1 VDRLLR
7 PSARDWEVIGR
18 PAPGPALV
26 ACAGSLF
33 SAGTDGVLHGRE
45 LCGQNLTWRA
55 VDAAPALAALAA
67 PREAVPG
74 VPLGLFGATVA
85 GALVYRDATLEVS
98 PWLPL
103 EGATTPPGVTG
114 LACLDGWLY
123 AATANGGLHH
133 LPAAKLGDAP
143 QWTPLPD
150 RLELRGLTAVSGLLI
165 GLGADGEVYWRRPVA
180 GAAPWVRLCAAPE
193 GAVALAGGAGMLV
206 ASADRLRW
214 RAATG

>member
-1 VDRLLR
+1 VCRSGC
-7 PSARDWEVIGR
+7 SARPW
-18 PAPGPALV
+18 PARWSTATPPSRSALG
-26 ACAGSLF
+26 C
-33 SAGTDGVLHGRE
+33 R
-45 LCGQNLTWRA
+45 WRA
-55 VDAAPALAALAA
+55 
-67 PREAVPG
+67 
-74 VPLGLFGATVA
+74 
-85 GALVYRDATLEVS
+85 
-98 PWLPL
+98 
-103 EGATTPPGVTG
+103 ATTRPGVTG

-150 RLELRGLTAVSGLLI
+150 RLELRGLTAASGLLI

-214 RAATG
+214 RAATR